1 MCELSGNGSILCT
14 YSVFSLTAVTKTG
27 LVYFIFSDTTGSQVP
42 LSALVD
48 VVYS

>member
-1 MCELSGNGSILCT
+1 MGT
-14 YSVFSLTAVTKTG
+14 YSVFSLTAVTKTS
-27 LVYFIFSDTTGSQVP
+27 LVYFISSDTTGSQVP